1 VQFHGGESLR
11 NVPAVRVAWGS
22 RIKSFAG
29 KPAPTGRRRGGHLLT
44 GEKKGLAKQDL
55 S

>member
-1 VQFHGGESLR
+1 MGGILVKCSGGAGGVEEE
-11 NVPAVRVAWGS
+11 V
-22 RIKSFAG
+22 KSFAG
-29 KPAPTGRRRGGHLLT
+29 KPAPTGRRRTGHFLT